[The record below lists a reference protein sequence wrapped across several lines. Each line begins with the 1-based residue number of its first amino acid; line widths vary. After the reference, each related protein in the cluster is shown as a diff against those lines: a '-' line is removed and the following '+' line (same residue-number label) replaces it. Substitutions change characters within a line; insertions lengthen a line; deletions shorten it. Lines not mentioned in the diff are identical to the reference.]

1 MKKSFK
7 VGFLAALLACVVSSQ
22 AFAEGLNY
30 YAIIECNKPSGGTF
44 KKVVQNVNLK
54 FAPVIHYTDMQGYE
68 HDTTYACD
76 VKYIKAGEVPENLED
91 K

>member
-1 MKKSFK
+1 MKNSFK
-7 VGFLAALLACVVSSQ
+7 VGVVAALLACVVSSQ
-22 AFAEGLNY
+22 AFAEEGKY
-30 YAIIECNKPSGGTF
+30 YALIECNKPAGGMF

-54 FAPVIHYTDMQGYE
+54 FAPVIHYTDMEGYE

-76 VKYIKAGEVPENLED
+76 VKYMKKGEIPENVND

>member
-7 VGFLAALLACVVSSQ
+7 AGIVAALLACVVSSQ
-22 AFAEGLNY
+22 AFAEEIKY
-30 YAIIECNKPSGGTF
+30 YAILECSDSAGGAF
-44 KKVVQNVNLK
+44 KKTVYNVNLK

-68 HDTTYACD
+68 HDTTYSCD
-76 VKYIKAGEVPENLED
+76 VKYMKKGEMPENVTD

>member
-7 VGFLAALLACVVSSQ
+7 VGIVAALLACVVSSQ
-22 AFAEGLNY
+22 AFAERY

-76 VKYIKAGEVPENLED
+76 IKYMKTGEMPENVTD